1 MQMFCLEDVHI
12 CMLVL
17 KNKTAT
23 MFFLKKHFLV
33 VKVVLVKTV
42 KGIFLLVAIG
52 LDDIK
57 ESA

>member
-1 MQMFCLEDVHI
+1 MYAGSEKQ
-12 CMLVL
+12 
-17 KNKTAT
+17 TAT
-23 MFFLKKHFLV
+23 MFFLV

-57 ESA
+57 ESE